1 MKPQQLLAFVAA
13 ITVAAI
19 VFVVV
24 AHTVPS
30 FDFRPK
36 LGLDIRGGARVVL
49 EAELDKLP
57 KDQKWDADAKSAVL
71 RTIENRVNSNGV
83 AEALV
88 IPKGTQQFVVEL
100 PAVKNEA
107 EILEQLQ
114 NTAQLEFYYSPDWLS
129 NRAKFGRYE
138 FQGRDETITTMDN
151 GREKKEKAV
160 EYTVFDSTTKKNF
173 RDRAHLN
180 LALREMI
187 ERGEE
192 AKDKAKDTTLPRPL
206 ETLSAAG
213 SRTSLKLLPEDEKLL
228 LDLAEE
234 LTAFDAFLQS
244 ARKELTGSD
253 LEPGKAVAGFAQGG
267 GSGTAVVNLTFN
279 RVGQDKFAKFTTDH
293 TDEILMI
300 YLDGRILMA
309 PNIKVPINDGK
320 AVLEPFETLSSAKKL
335 ADYLNGGALPLPLK
349 IVQQQ
354 SVDATLGT
362 DAVSKGVLAGA
373 VGMIAIMIF
382 MVVVYRLPGLVA
394 CAALILYTLYS
405 YAVFLAFGV
414 TFTLPGIAGFILS
427 VGMAVDANILIFERT
442 KEELAAGKSL
452 RNSVDEGFKRAFSAI
467 FDSNL
472 CSVVTAS
479 LLYFLGSGAVKGFAM
494 TLGIGVLLSMF
505 TAITVSRSLLN
516 LLIERL
522 GKDAAKQWGSGLW
535 RPHVN
540 AVGNR
545 KLWYALSV
553 IIIVPLIIFA
563 GPLKGF
569 RTGIEFT
576 GGSEL
581 TLTFPKPTSREVVE
595 KAVTEA
601 GIHEASA
608 QTGDNNVFVRIPP
621 QNGKDFTADQA
632 DELVTKLKS
641 TFPDVTK
648 GGFERIGSS
657 ISTELTRNA
666 LLSVVLSSIFIVFYL
681 MYRFV
686 SVQGPIAYGDAF
698 TTGSKNALAW
708 VATAVMAAVGIGVIW
723 FALEHPIGSKL
734 TESVLWTAVQAG
746 IIFPLF
752 GGYVPARYGVSAI
765 LAMLHDILVLIGVF
779 CGLGFFLN
787 WKIDS
792 LFVTAALTVI
802 GFSVH
807 DTIII
812 FDRIRE
818 NQHLKGNRVEFS
830 ELVSESIRETFAR
843 SVFTS
848 GTVLVTLLSLL
859 VLGGAVIR
867 PLNAALFVGILSGTY
882 SSIFNA
888 APLVVDL
895 ARWFGGKK

>member
-1 MKPQQLLAFVAA
+1 LKPQQLLAIVAA
-13 ITVAAI
+13 LVAAAV
-19 VFVVV
+19 VFIAV
-24 AHTVPS
+24 AHTVPA
-30 FDFRPK
+30 FKFQPK

-57 KDQKWDADAKSAVL
+57 KNQRWDADAKSAVL
-71 RTIENRVNSNGV
+71 RTIENRVNANGV
-83 AEALV
+83 AEAVV
-88 IPKGTQQFVVEL
+88 IPKGDRQFVVEI
-100 PAVKNEA
+100 PSVKNEA

-114 NTAQLEFYYSPDWLS
+114 NTAQLEFYYSPDWKS
-129 NRAKFGRYE
+129 NRAPLGRYVLKDD
-138 FQGRDETITTMDN
+138 DEIVTRTEN
-151 GREKKEKAV
+151 GNDVKEKMSV
-160 EYTVFDSTTKKNF
+160 YTVLDTATNKTF

-187 ERGEE
+187 ERADK
-192 AKDKAKDTTLPRPL
+192 AKDKAKDTRLPSPL
-206 ETLSAAG
+206 ESLSVAG
-213 SRTSLKLLPEDEKLL
+213 SRTSLKLLPDDEKALPA
-228 LDLAEE
+228 LAEE

-244 ARKELTGSD
+244 ARKELTGRD
-253 LEPGKAVAGFAQGG
+253 LEPGKAMAGFQQQG
-267 GSGTAVVNLTFN
+267 SALAVVNLVFTSE
-279 RVGQDKFAKFTTDH
+279 GQAKFGKFTTDH

-309 PNIKVPINDGK
+309 PNIKTPITNGK
-320 AVLEPFETLSSAKKL
+320 AQLEPFETISSAKKL

-354 SVDATLGT
+354 SVDATLGA
-362 DAVSKGVLAGA
+362 DAVSKGVLAGI
-373 VGMIAIMIF
+373 VGMVAIMIF
-382 MVVVYRLPGLVA
+382 MVVVYRLPGVVA
-394 CAALILYTLYS
+394 CIALILYTLFS
-405 YAVFLAFGV
+405 YTVFLLAGV

-442 KEELAAGKSL
+442 KEELAAGKPL
-452 RNSVDEGFKRAFSAI
+452 RHAVDEGFKRAFSAI

-472 CSVVTAS
+472 CSVVTAL
-479 LLYFLGSGAVKGFAM
+479 LLYVLGSGGVKGFAM
-494 TLGIGVLLSMF
+494 TLGIGVMLSMF

-516 LLIERL
+516 LLIEKL

-535 RPHVN
+535 RPNVN
-540 AVGNR
+540 AVGQR
-545 KLWYALSV
+545 RVWYGLSL
-553 IIIVPLIIFA
+553 IIIIPLIIFA

-569 RTGIEFT
+569 KTGIEFT

-581 TLTFPKPTSREVVE
+581 ILTFPSPTSRESVE
-595 KAVTEA
+595 KAVADA
-601 GIHEASA
+601 GIKEASA

-621 QNGKDFTADQA
+621 QDGKDFTAEQGDA
-632 DELVTKLKS
+632 LIAKLKN
-641 TFPDVTK
+641 TFPAVTK

-657 ISTELTRNA
+657 ISSELTSHA
-666 LLSVVLSSIFIVFYL
+666 IQSIVYSSIFIVLY
-681 MYRFV
+681 
-686 SVQGPIAYGDAF
+686 
-698 TTGSKNALAW
+698 LAW
-708 VATAVMAAVGIGVIW
+708 RFASAGFVTGLKFGFAA
-723 FALEHPIGSKL
+723 
-734 TESVLWTAVQAG
+734 
-746 IIFPLF
+746 II
-752 GGYVPARYGVSAI
+752 
-765 LAMLHDILVLIGVF
+765 AMLHDILVLVGVF
-779 CGLGFFLN
+779 CGLGYFLN

-818 NQHLKGNRVEFS
+818 NVKLRGNRVEFS
-830 ELVSESIRETFAR
+830 QLVAESIRETFAR

-895 ARWFGGKK
+895 SRWFGGKK